1 MRPTSCPPGFAGE
14 LASAGVGDAL
24 ETRPVFPLIHTIA
37 VDNPEHCIL
46 AGTMYGYGTNCQCS
60 ACLTP
65 KDALGDLPAA
75 ARFPMRTM
83 QMHKALQEALDD
95 NTGAKAVGLYK
106 SHLEAA
112 TSDAHAGAKRKRAG
126 GALSDAAPSPSVK
139 DAMAWVT
146 ETFKSMSYRMGI
158 RPALHDFP
166 AAGGGYAILGLS
178 YDRLHMARLGAFK
191 RLCILALAV
200 YAKELGVKDAID
212 TLNTRFSSRGKH
224 DGLDRC
230 VLPPFIGRAEH
241 ADGS

>member
-1 MRPTSCPPGFAGE
+1 VRPTSCPPGFAGE
-14 LASAGVGDAL
+14 LASAGEGDAF

-75 ARFPMRTM
+75 ALYEMRTVE
-83 QMHKALQEALDD
+83 MHKALQEALDD
-95 NTGAKAVGLYK
+95 DTGAKAVELYK
-106 SHLEAA
+106 SHRKAA
-112 TSDAHAGAKRKRAG
+112 TSDAGAGAKRKRSRG
-126 GALSDAAPSPSVK
+126 DVSDASPSVK

-200 YAKELGVKDAID
+200 YSPKLGVKDAID

>member
-1 MRPTSCPPGFAGE
+1 MRPTSCPPGFASE
-14 LASAGVGDAL
+14 LASAGEGDAL
-24 ETRPVFPLIHTIA
+24 EMRPVFPLIHTIA

-65 KDALGDLPAA
+65 KDALGDLAAA
-75 ARFPMRTM
+75 ARFPMRTV

-95 NTGAKAVGLYK
+95 ETGAKAVELYK

-112 TSDAHAGAKRKRAG
+112 NSDARTGGKRKRTG
-126 GALSDAAPSPSVK
+126 GSVRDPSPSAK
-139 DAMAWVT
+139 DAKAWVT

-200 YAKELGVKDAID
+200 YAKKLGVKDAID
-212 TLNTRFSSRGKH
+212 TLNPRFSSRGKH
-224 DGLDRC
+224 DGLGRC
-230 VLPPFIGRAEH
+230 VMPPFIGCAERAV
-241 ADGS
+241 GS